1 MFISHLSCVLF
12 SMFLASQTLGNLLAI
27 ILNSLFFLSHAIS
40 KRLCLLCPIFPLC
53 LMLYI
58 VKPQVG
64 VKNFF
69 LCTMFLSLVLQI
81 QLLKNCSLLKGLP
94 DTIISPYPKGEM
106 CYLFFLIFAFLS
118 FSEKK
123 KKKVLSGFYLIDVM
137 SYARTLNFYI

>member
-1 MFISHLSCVLF
+1 MFISHLSCLLF

-94 DTIISPYPKGEM
+94 DTIISPSKGEM
-106 CYLFFLIFAFLS
+106 CYLFCLIFAFLS

-123 KKKVLSGFYLIDVM
+123 KCIIWFLFD
-137 SYARTLNFYI
+137 